1 MAYADKRDGKH
12 TGSFVGEAPKLGKKR
27 RFKTLQDAKDY
38 ETFCKLLGREP
49 PTIEDAMGSTG
60 APTFAKVA
68 ELAKERGGPSGKWL
82 RERDSSRM
90 QRLDYCVTIIG
101 PYEIQRVTR
110 EVLRKISDSLAKRP
124 VSPNRK
130 EPLSPATINRYLAVA
145 HAVLTFAHLEDI
157 LKEHPPKAPYLDEK
171 TVRKERDILEY
182 GQEEVVL
189 QIMRDRGQL
198 VDALCVDMLI
208 QTGLRSGEL
217 LKKLGPDQITIEDVH
232 DPETG
237 EVVPVGFLRLHKG
250 QTKNNESREAA
261 FSADLARQIRALIA
275 TNSLPDGYQLL
286 RHFKSAC
293 EAAGYTGNLVIHSLR
308 HTRATRLMKA
318 GIGKEMR
325 KQLLGHKS
333 DAAHGGYIHSDLQE
347 HLKVV
352 KKVQEHAG
360 IQAKNVPA
368 SRVVDFKKAL

>member
-171 TVRKERDILEY
+171 MVRKERDILEY